1 MMGGTIENCMDAA
14 SVGLQNI
21 TGLAC
26 DPVGN
31 RVEWPCLGKNI
42 MGGSNAL
49 ASANMILAGYDK
61 VIPLDETIGA
71 IYEIGLCCRWNC
83 VVPLVVLE
91 RQRLPGDSEAV
102 RRAFSGGRGA
112 VGVIRNIVKDSYSLC
127 KVRTVRWHIF
137 LRSEIKID

>member
-1 MMGGTIENCMDAA
+1 MYGCA

-71 IYEIGLCCRWNC
+71 IYEIGLSLPLGNC

-91 RQRLPGDSEAV
+91 RQRLPG
-102 RRAFSGGRGA
+102 RF
-112 VGVIRNIVKDSYSLC
+112 
-127 KVRTVRWHIF
+127 
-137 LRSEIKID
+137 

>member
-1 MMGGTIENCMDAA
+1 MWFAWLDCSSFTFHCQDENRINRQSLDAA

-71 IYEIGLCCRWNC
+71 IYEIGLSL
-83 VVPLVVLE
+83 PLELRCTFGGLGKTKTARE
-91 RQRLPGDSEAV
+91 ILKGEEV
-102 RRAFSGGRGA
+102 R
-112 VGVIRNIVKDSYSLC
+112 
-127 KVRTVRWHIF
+127 
-137 LRSEIKID
+137 

>member
-1 MMGGTIENCMDAA
+1 MPGRVRCRFRYGSGGTHGDDGRNPRKLYGCGVRRA
-14 SVGLQNI
+14 SEY

-61 VIPLDETIGA
+61 VIPAG
-71 IYEIGLCCRWNC
+71 
-83 VVPLVVLE
+83 
-91 RQRLPGDSEAV
+91 
-102 RRAFSGGRGA
+102 
-112 VGVIRNIVKDSYSLC
+112 
-127 KVRTVRWHIF
+127 
-137 LRSEIKID
+137 